1 MQQVRLR
8 DICTLQQW
16 APLPKRNFTP
26 TGYPVYGANGIIGFS
41 DKYNH
46 QQPAIAITC
55 RGDSCGNAVITQP
68 FSYISANAICLE
80 NIADTV
86 SQQYLYYCL
95 KSADLS
101 ACISGAAQPQI
112 TQKNLGNIQV
122 PIYPKERQQ
131 YIADT
136 LHKIEQTMLLR
147 QQQLEAV
154 KQLQASFFH
163 RVFPT
168 LMAAEHCPKRP
179 LHLVAEI
186 HCGKRNAGDATPTG
200 EYPFF
205 SCAKT
210 PRRIS
215 NYTYDCEC
223 VLLTGNIDFQIEYFH
238 GKFDAYQ
245 RVYIIESRHKNTA
258 VVPYLYA
265 FLQHYAPTLKQ
276 QAVGGII
283 KYIRR
288 DMLTNISIPLPDLK
302 KQHRIGSFAL
312 HTLKLGND
320 ILQSL
325 QKEEELFKS
334 ALTRFFP
341 PA

>member
-1 MQQVRLR
+1 M
-8 DICTLQQW
+8 
-16 APLPKRNFTP
+16 
-26 TGYPVYGANGIIGFS
+26 YGANGIIGYS

-46 QQPAIAITC
+46 KQPTIAITC

-68 FSYISANAICLE
+68 FSYISANAICVE
-80 NIADTV
+80 NIADTIL
-86 SQQYLYYCL
+86 QQYLYYCL

-122 PIYPKERQQ
+122 PIYPEERQR
-131 YIADT
+131 YIAAT
-136 LHKIEQTMLLR
+136 LHKIEQTLLLR

-154 KQLQASFFH
+154 KQLQVSFWH

-168 LMAAEHCPKRP
+168 LMAAGHCAKLP
-179 LHLVAEI
+179 LLQVAEI
-186 HCGKRNAGDATPTG
+186 HCGKRNAGDATPAG

-215 NYTYDCEC
+215 NYKYDCEC
-223 VLLTGNIDFQIEYFH
+223 VLLTGNIDFQIEYFN

-245 RVYIIESRHKNTA
+245 RVYIIESRNKNIAT
-258 VVPYLYA
+258 VPYLYA
-265 FLQHYAPTLKQ
+265 FLQYYIPTLKQ

-288 DMLTNISIPLPDLK
+288 NMITGICLPLPDLK
-302 KQHRIGSFAL
+302 TQHRIGSFAL

-320 ILQSL
+320 ILQAL
-325 QKEEELFKS
+325 QKDEELFKS
-334 ALTRFFP
+334 ALLRFFP
-341 PA
+341 HPQYNCI